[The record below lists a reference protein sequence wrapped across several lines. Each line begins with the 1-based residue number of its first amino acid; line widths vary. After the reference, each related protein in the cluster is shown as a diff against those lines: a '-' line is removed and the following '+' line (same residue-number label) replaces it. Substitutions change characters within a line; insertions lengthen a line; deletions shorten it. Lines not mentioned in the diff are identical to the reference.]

1 MATLS
6 TKQIQFLKAK
16 AHKLKPV
23 VMIGSHG
30 LTTGVLSEIATSVT
44 HHELIKVKI
53 AGADKET
60 KEAICHTICTHLNCT
75 LVQIIGNIGIFY
87 LSSDQGKIQLPHI

>member
-1 MATLS
+1 MAVLS

-30 LTTGVLSEIATSVT
+30 LTEGVLAEIVTSIT
-44 HHELIKVKI
+44 HHELIKIKI
-53 AGADKET
+53 AGADKAT
-60 KEAICHTICTHLNCT
+60 KEAICHTICAHINCS
-75 LVQIIGNIGIFY
+75 LVQIIGNTGILY
-87 LSSDQGKIQLPHI
+87 LAGEPRKIELPKV